1 MSRFITR
8 FKKSFRHGE
17 KGFTLVE
24 LLIVVAILG
33 ILAAVAIP
41 NLISFINTGEQ
52 EAKATEKDV
61 VQTAMIAIMAA
72 NGITKVDAVLVGSP
86 VGDLSDLPLGT
97 GAVDLSTPPPGGYG
111 DFDDF
116 MMDTDVAYTYYWN
129 VDGLVSQP

>member
-41 NLISFINTGEQ
+41 NLISFIGTGEQ
-52 EAKATEKDV
+52 EAKATELDV
-61 VQTAMIAIMAA
+61 VQTAMIAIMAS
-72 NGITKVDAVLVGSP
+72 NGITTVDDVLVGAA
-86 VGDLSDLPLGT
+86 VGDLAALPLAT
-97 GAVDLSTPPPGGYG
+97 LGGPLTK

-116 MMDTDVAYTYYWN
+116 MMDTDVAYTYYWDVN
-129 VDGLVSQP
+129 GLVSQP